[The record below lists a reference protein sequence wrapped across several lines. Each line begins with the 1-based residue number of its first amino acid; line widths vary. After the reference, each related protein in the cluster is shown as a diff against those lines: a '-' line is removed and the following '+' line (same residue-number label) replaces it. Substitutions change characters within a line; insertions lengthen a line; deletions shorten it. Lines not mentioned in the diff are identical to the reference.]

1 TSYMSTSNKSQSL
14 KISIILSVILG
25 FISVFFLYFINI
37 PLIVKA
43 FAEYEGAFEVVL
55 TISIRIIL
63 LSIISFYLFNKWFKQ
78 EAQYLSDIPFLLGMF
93 FLILLF
99 GKMVDLIWDL
109 TFFTFNDDLVLLFL
123 KFRFFI
129 IIFEVAPLIYLGFE
143 IIFFRLEDRFL
154 KLKDKKFMNK
164 LRMVLILVIVS
175 IESLVV
181 IIAPNIKIMGI
192 LLPYIV
198 IPSLLGIVY
207 IFFLAYRL
215 NRLSVVKP
223 GILTI
228 GFLLYLISSIF
239 RPILQN
245 ILGEAASYIIVVE
258 TVDIFVFVIIFLGLY
273 KKV

>member
-1 TSYMSTSNKSQSL
+1 MSTSNKSQSL

>member
-1 TSYMSTSNKSQSL
+1 MSLLNNKHLYIYSII
-14 KISIILSVILG
+14 ISISISSIL
-25 FISVFFLYFINI
+25 VFVLYFINF

-43 FAEYEGAFEVVL
+43 FAEYEGAHEVVL

-63 LSIISFYLFNKWFKQ
+63 LSIISIYLFNKWFKQ

-99 GKMVDLIWDL
+99 GKAVDLFWDL
-109 TFFTFNDDLVLLFL
+109 TFFTFSDNLVLLFL

-164 LRMVLILVIVS
+164 LRVILILIIVT
-175 IESLVV
+175 IEANAV
-181 IIAPNIKIMGI
+181 IIASNNTTIGM

-215 NRLSVVKP
+215 NRLTVVKP

-228 GFLLYLISSIF
+228 GFLLYLISNIF
-239 RPILQN
+239 RPIMQN
-245 ILGEAASYIIVVE
+245 ILGEAASYIIVAE
-258 TVDIFVFVIIFLGLY
+258 AVDIFVFLMIFFGLY
-273 KKV
+273 KK